1 MTLTDEQ
8 MNRVREIPQRITDY
22 LSGGGLFNPEMAI
35 HDAVRDLLIECRAA
49 LSDPVLR
56 GEIENAAYERAAIE
70 AEKCARHIGYNVL
83 ADHVAK
89 AIRALKK

>member
-1 MTLTDEQ
+1 M
-8 MNRVREIPQRITDY
+8 
-22 LSGGGLFNPEMAI
+22 MAKDVCI
-35 HDAVRDLLIECRAA
+35 KAGTFCPVCCGSP
-49 LSDPVLR
+49 LSDCWHSASEFQPCRCSTTV
-56 GEIENAAYERAAIE
+56 IENAAYERAAIE